1 MIHIVIIA
9 KKRNMKSR
17 TPAPPREHN
26 PAPLRERNPAP
37 PRGHNQALPHERNQ
51 ALPHE
56 SALSELARR
65 KGSSRLEHLAKI
77 ASARKAAL
85 LGNAF
90 HSVRRGAKEDL
101 RLIYAN
107 AQKILHRACFKHSRK
122 AAATFPLA
130 NVGSRGDV

>member
-17 TPAPPREHN
+17 NPAPLREHNSAPPHEHNPAPPRGHNPAPPREHN
-26 PAPLRERNPAP
+26 P
-37 PRGHNQALPHERNQ
+37 

-77 ASARKAAL
+77 APARKAAL

-90 HSVRRGAKEDL
+90 HSVRR
-101 RLIYAN
+101 
-107 AQKILHRACFKHSRK
+107 
-122 AAATFPLA
+122 
-130 NVGSRGDV
+130 

>member
-17 TPAPPREHN
+17 NPAPPRERYPAPPREHN
-26 PAPLRERNPAP
+26 PAP
-37 PRGHNQALPHERNQ
+37 PRGRNQ

-56 SALSELARR
+56 HNQAPPQGSVLSELARR

-77 ASARKAAL
+77 APARKAAL
-85 LGNAF
+85 LSNAF